1 MSFHDYCT
9 AMNVSDWFWDARV
22 CSRPE
27 HHADELTFHLTDGED
42 TECSV
47 VSLCHQV
54 LTAQF
59 VFSEWPE
66 STPPGES
73 VKLRKLMGN
82 E

>member
-9 AMNVSDWFWDARV
+9 AMNVSDWLRDARV

-47 VSLCHQV
+47 VSPCHQV
-54 LTAQF
+54 LTAHSLSSQ
-59 VFSEWPE
+59 SGQSQHLLE
-66 STPPGES
+66 
-73 VKLRKLMGN
+73 N
-82 E
+82 Q